1 MSRRYDSYGGSRGP
15 GPRVDAIR
23 LWAGG
28 VAAAFVA
35 AGIVIVG
42 LLVARVLNVHVLINT
57 GGGALID
64 VNTGWYAVVAAVATL
79 VATGLMYLLLLSA
92 PRPELLFTAI
102 MGIVTALAVLL
113 PFTAT
118 ATLQSQVTVAA
129 INLAVGVTVIGLIS
143 GFGQSVINQQ
153 RASRR
158 RPTGIPIGTHS
169 ATRTGTRSA
178 TRTGTPTG
186 IRTGDRTRPP
196 APAGAVTG
204 GRSGRWRRERR
215 RRSGPPSTATTS
227 PRSRP
232 CGAAAAP
239 RPGSPG
245 SGNGRRRP

>member
-64 VNTGWYAVVAAVATL
+64 VNTGWYAIVAAVVTL

-118 ATLQSQVTVAA
+118 ATLQSQVTIAA
-129 INLAVGVTVIGLIS
+129 INLAVGVTVMGLIT
-143 GFGQSVINQQ
+143 GFGQSVVHQQ
-153 RASRR
+153 
-158 RPTGIPIGTHS
+158 P
-169 ATRTGTRSA
+169 
-178 TRTGTPTG
+178 
-186 IRTGDRTRPP
+186 
-196 APAGAVTG
+196 
-204 GRSGRWRRERR
+204 
-215 RRSGPPSTATTS
+215 SGP
-227 PRSRP
+227 
-232 CGAAAAP
+232 AAGQPQAP
-239 RPGSPG
+239 YRDPYRDPQRDPYRDPQRDPYRDTYRDPY
-245 SGNGRRRP
+245 GR